1 MGGQF
6 LNRDGDRLED
16 GFRFVHHLV
25 VAEAEHLETSRSQ
38 PCVPDAIVIG
48 IIMVSTVEL
57 DDESGVVAHEV
68 ADVPTDGF
76 LSAELCRNIAPNVI
90 PEEGLL
96 VGEALA
102 KLLGASLSER
112 MSWESRHE
120 FRMRGGP
127 PQIKTSHFPFPSQV
141 PLPPP
146 QGEVAPAGRRRGSGG
161 EDLHSPEIES
171 AAPTRSFSL

>member
-16 GFRFVHHLV
+16 CFRFVHHLV

-57 DDESGVVAHEV
+57 DDESRVVAHEV

-76 LSAELCRNIAPNVI
+76 LSAELRRNIAPNVI
-90 PEEGLL
+90 PEEGPLI
-96 VGEALA
+96 GEALA
-102 KLLGASLSER
+102 KLLG
-112 MSWESRHE
+112 
-120 FRMRGGP
+120 P
-127 PQIKTSHFPFPSQV
+127 P
-141 PLPPP
+141 
-146 QGEVAPAGRRRGSGG
+146 
-161 EDLHSPEIES
+161 
-171 AAPTRSFSL
+171 FS